1 MGDSTGG
8 YCALKMTMRH
18 PDAFSAA
25 VSLSGYYSTHNDPT
39 TGDLFG
45 GSKQLQNENDM
56 VWWLKHKQVPPVW
69 ALVTSSRRGEYG
81 YKATMAFI
89 KAVKPPMTVSSII
102 LPSGG
107 HNFTTWNRELP
118 VALGSMSQHLAQ

>member
-8 YCALKMTMRH
+8 YCALKLAITN
-18 PDAFSAA
+18 PKDFSAA
-25 VSLSGYYSTHNDPT
+25 VSLSGYYSTHDDPT

-45 GSKQLQNENDM
+45 GSAPHKGRGELM
-56 VWWLKHKQVPPVW
+56 WRLKHEPRPAIW
-69 ALVTSSRRGEYG
+69 TLVTSSRKGESNYRS
-81 YKATMAFI
+81 TMAFI
-89 KAVKPPMTVSSII
+89 HAVRPPMQVSSII

-118 VALGSMSQHLAQ
+118 TALTLRATT